1 MKMYNTNSLFD
12 NKAFAEL
19 LNKNGVKAFEVEG
32 GLMFDEVALKAMSKT
47 EMPHWIYMNLK
58 WMI

>member
-19 LNKNGVKAFEVEG
+19 LSKNGVKAFEVEG
-32 GLMFDEVALKAMSKT
+32 GLMFDETALK
-47 EMPHWIYMNLK
+47 I
-58 WMI
+58 